1 VHQVKGGTLG
11 FMRARFALA
20 AAVTGM
26 LSIAAISAA
35 PANERFLSKR
45 AGAPTALRGGI
56 GTFTPAAGDP
66 RLAAALARS
75 GIANGGFRFT
85 PAASEGKPR
94 AVRVAV
100 RARAAPREVAA
111 ERLAPAATSAVGIAP
126 VAYNLGVGVGWKR
139 FAIAGDVS
147 RIDTGVTPGSRE
159 AVDVGV
165 SYNAN
170 KWSTRVQ
177 VAADRPVGSLPRT
190 INGAESVSLD
200 VGGSFRLTRN
210 LDVTAGVRYRSERD
224 RLRDVSDTRR
234 DSQAVY
240 VGTAFRF

>member
-1 VHQVKGGTLG
+1 MKLCAAIAGTLG
-11 FMRARFALA
+11 GVLC
-20 AAVTGM
+20 
-26 LSIAAISAA
+26 IAALSAA
-35 PANERFLSKR
+35 SANERPLLKR
-45 AGAPTALRGGI
+45 PSAPSSLRGGI
-56 GTFTPAAGDP
+56 GTFTPAAGDA
-66 RLAAALARS
+66 RLAAALAGS
-75 GIANGGFRFT
+75 GISHSGFRFT
-85 PAASEGKPR
+85 PSAASDGRNR

-100 RARAAPREVAA
+100 RARTAPREVAA
-111 ERLAPAATSAVGIAP
+111 ERLAPSATTAIGIAP

-139 FAIAGDVS
+139 FALAGDVA
-147 RIDTGVTPGSRE
+147 RVDAGGLPGSRE

-177 VAADRPVGSLPRT
+177 VAADRPVGNVPRA
-190 INGAESVSLD
+190 INGGESMSLD

-210 LDVTAGVRYRSERD
+210 IDVTAGVRYRSERD
-224 RLRDVSDTRR
+224 RLERVADTRR